1 MYRVTCNSKC
11 HWPQGNY
18 LARATRPRRRRRGAR
33 TPAARSPRCCA
44 AHRDATETRT
54 LNRPHDIPTPIPRHT
69 THQLYIYNIYVI
81 CLEHPNI
88 GVGRSVARG
97 NHTIRRGERTPS
109 AIQRRMPGTDTVQHR
124 EGACRPQTRDRGD
137 GVVAMGVRTRWSTQ
151 IYSKNKKAT
160 DTTPWNV
167 NTADG
172 WYSTHL

>member
-1 MYRVTCNSKC
+1 MYQDYMPLDSSASRDA
-11 HWPQGNY
+11 GNY

-54 LNRPHDIPTPIPRHT
+54 LNRPHDIPTPIP
-69 THQLYIYNIYVI
+69 Q
-81 CLEHPNI
+81 HPNI

-124 EGACRPQTRDRGD
+124 EDACRPQTQDRGD
-137 GVVAMGVRTRWSTQ
+137 GVVAMGVRTR
-151 IYSKNKKAT
+151 
-160 DTTPWNV
+160 
-167 NTADG
+167 
-172 WYSTHL
+172 